1 MMQKMPAISAF
12 LLTLAFTTPHANA
25 AGQSGEDVTYSV
37 KSGDTL
43 IDLGQK
49 YLTSANSYKIVQ
61 KKNNIGDPRAL
72 TIGKKLYIPR
82 NLLKYKSASARLL
95 SVRGN
100 VSVGGAPAFVGQ
112 VIDEGATITTAAAS
126 FVTLGLGDGS
136 RVSLP
141 SNSSVNIRLLRN
153 YALGGA
159 LDYDFDLAKGGAQS
173 RVVPL
178 KSKDDRF
185 RVRTPKAVSAVRG
198 TDFQSRYDS
207 ESDQDFAEVVEGA
220 LAVGTGTGDLALPA
234 GKGLSVN
241 AQGGAQVEDLL
252 PAPTLLGPGKIQVDP
267 NILFSA
273 NQLPTEFGY
282 RFTLS
287 KDAGFVE
294 QIADAVVAENHT
306 QFSDIPNGNYF
317 LRARAISK
325 SGLQGIPVTTS
336 FKRRLNG
343 VNASAGQS
351 EDGYA
356 FKWFSQ
362 GEGIRKFHFQLF
374 RDSTNT
380 VPVIDEP
387 ALDTNEITMSDLAA
401 GQYFWRVGS
410 VQYLDGEASTNWTSF
425 EKLDVAP

>member
-1 MMQKMPAISAF
+1 MMQKMPAISVF
-12 LLTLAFTTPHANA
+12 LLTLAFTIPPANA
-25 AGQSGEDVTYSV
+25 AAQSGEDIIYIT

-43 IDLGQK
+43 IDIGQK
-49 YLTSANSYKIVQ
+49 YLTSAINYKIVQ
-61 KKNNIGDPRAL
+61 KKNNVANPRAL

-82 NLLKYKSASARLL
+82 TLLKYKIATARLL

-100 VSVGGAPAFVGQ
+100 VSVGGGPATVGQ
-112 VIDEGATITTAAAS
+112 IVGEGATITTAAAS

-141 SNSSVNIRLLRN
+141 SNSGVNIRLLRN
-153 YALGGA
+153 YTLGGA

-198 TDFQSRYDS
+198 TDFQSRYDPQS
-207 ESDQDFAEVVEGA
+207 NLDFAEVVEGA
-220 LAVGTGTGDLALPA
+220 LAVGMKTGDMALPA

-241 AQGGAQVEDLL
+241 ALGDALVEDLL
-252 PAPTLLGPGKIQVDP
+252 PAPTLLDPGKIQVEP

-273 NQLPTEFGY
+273 KPLPGEFGY

-287 KDAGFVE
+287 KDAGFME
-294 QIADAVVAENHT
+294 QIADAIVAENHT
-306 QFSDIPNGNYF
+306 EFSDIPNGNYF
-317 LRARAISK
+317 LRARAVSK

-343 VNASAGQS
+343 VNASAGQG

-356 FKWFSQ
+356 FKWFSE
-362 GEGIRKFHFQLF
+362 GEGIKKFHFQLF
-374 RDSTNT
+374 RGSTSE

-387 ALDTNEITMSDLAA
+387 ALAANEITMSDLAA